1 MTESTRPHD
10 AEGMTENPDPTIV
23 EPLDD
28 GTGGTGGGS
37 ATATDPGPAASAP
50 TAAAPPPPPYAP
62 VRKLYRSRSDRVI
75 GGVCGGIGRHYDM
88 DPVLLRILVVVATV
102 FTGGVFLLAYLLAW
116 IFIPDEPAYWTPAMQ
131 PAPVPPQATAYAA
144 GGTGSYVDPATGQVY
159 GSTAYRYI
167 PPPRTEP
174 RSYLGLMTLS
184 AAVVVGALLGLA
196 NALGASISGLVTF
209 SSVLLVLGLG
219 MVVGAWR
226 GRARWLIAPAL
237 VVLLI
242 VQGTAAVHNIVGG
255 TSGVGDRRWTPVTS
269 SQTFDLGAGSAVLDL
284 SRAPAGASS
293 YVAKVGIG
301 ELRVVLPRDTALVLD
316 ANIGVGEIDLP
327 AAAAD
332 DGTNLSRST
341 TVPALT
347 APAVRTVTLKA
358 DIGLGQL
365 VVRRATS

>member
-1 MTESTRPHD
+1 MSESTRPHD

-23 EPLDD
+23 EPLD
-28 GTGGTGGGS
+28 GGAGGGS
-37 ATATDPGPAASAP
+37 TTATDPGPAA
-50 TAAAPPPPPYAP
+50 AAAPTPPPPYAP

-116 IFIPDEPAYWTPAMQ
+116 IFIPDEPAYWTPAMA
-131 PAPVPPQATAYAA
+131 PAPGVPASAAYAA
-144 GGTGSYVDPATGQVY
+144 GGTGSYVDPSTGQVY
-159 GSTAYRYI
+159 GGPAYRYA

-174 RSYLGLMTLS
+174 RSYLGLLTLS
-184 AAVVVGALLGLA
+184 AAVVVGAVLGLA
-196 NALGASISGLVTF
+196 NALGASISGLVIF
-209 SSVLLVLGLG
+209 SSVLLVLGVG
-219 MVVGAWR
+219 MIVGGWR
-226 GRARWLIAPAL
+226 GRARWLLAPAL

-242 VQGTAAVHNIVGG
+242 VQGTAAVHHIVGG
-255 TSGVGDRRWTPVTS
+255 TSGVGDRRWTPVTT

-284 SRAPAGASS
+284 SKVPAGPSTF
-293 YVAKVGIG
+293 VAKVGVG
-301 ELRVVLPRDTALVLD
+301 ELRVVVPRDTALVLD
-316 ANIGVGEIDLP
+316 AQVGVGEIDLP
-327 AAAAD
+327 GSPAD
-332 DGTNLSRST
+332 DGTNLVRTT

-347 APAVRTVTLKA
+347 PTAARTVTLTA